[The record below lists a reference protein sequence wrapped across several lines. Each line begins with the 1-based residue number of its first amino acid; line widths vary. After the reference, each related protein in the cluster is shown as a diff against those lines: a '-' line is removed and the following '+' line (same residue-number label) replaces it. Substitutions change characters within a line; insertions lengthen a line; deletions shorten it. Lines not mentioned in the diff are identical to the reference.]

1 MLFSV
6 VENFHNKEK
15 KLVLLQNSDD
25 HFGMVLRN
33 TISLVVFHFVS
44 SLSVLVFSIF
54 TIYFVF

>member
-6 VENFHNKEK
+6 VEIFHKKEK
-15 KLVLLQNSDD
+15 KLVLHQNSDD
-25 HFGMVLRN
+25 HFGMTWKN

-54 TIYFVF
+54 TIYFIV